1 MAGNPTATVVF
12 LLLAAAASLCTAA
25 NVSYDGRALIIDG
38 KRRILVSGSI
48 HYPRSTPGM
57 WPGLIKKSKE
67 GGLDIIETYV
77 FWDMHEPVRGQYD
90 FTGRNDLVKFIKL
103 IGKAGLYVHLRIGP
117 YVCAEWNYGGFPL
130 WLHFLP
136 GIELRT
142 NNDVFKSE
150 MQRFTSRVVN
160 LMKMNNLFA
169 SQGGPIILSQI
180 ENEYGNVES
189 KYGDGAK
196 PYIEWAAEMA
206 TSMETDVPWV
216 MCQQDDAPYSM
227 INTCNGFYCD
237 KFTPNSPDKPKFFTE
252 LWSGW
257 FSAWGIPVPY
267 RPVEDVAFAAA
278 RFFQNNGT
286 LLNYYMYHG
295 GTNFGRTSGGP
306 LITTSYDYDSPMDE
320 YGLLRQP
327 KWGHLKDLHKAIKLC
342 ENAMVETVGV
352 TTSFGPNLETTVYQL
367 ESGACAAFLANLD
380 TESNAK
386 IYFNGNYHDVPAW
399 SVSILPDCKNV
410 VYNTAKVN
418 AITAFTK
425 FVPRTTLNWSWSW
438 FKEPVGISL
447 TGDAFVQPS
456 LAEQIGV
463 TGDRSDFLWYSL
475 RGLNLDAND
484 PLINEAST
492 VLLHVDSV
500 RHGLYAFVNGK
511 LAGGGRSDSIGSRFA
526 TDVPLNNLK
535 PGKNNIDL
543 LCFTVGLSNYG
554 AFFDQI
560 PAGIEGPVQIN
571 GLSNGSSTIEL
582 SKVPWTYQIGLK
594 GEQLGLSNGGSEQW
608 VSEPAFPKNTPL
620 TWYKTQFSAPAGNSP
635 VAIDFTGMGK
645 GQAWI
650 NGNGIGRYWPAY
662 VSPPEG
668 KCTDNCDY
676 RGEYS
681 QGKCLKGC
689 GKPAQQ
695 QYHVPRSW
703 LKPTG
708 NTLVVL
714 EEIGGD
720 PTMISIATREI
731 GLICGAVSE
740 SYPAPLDLWDSNY
753 LTRVTKPT
761 LLLECPYQ
769 SQVIKELQF
778 VGYGNPQGKCG
789 SFSQGQC
796 RSNRATTVVNKY
808 CMGKQ
813 KCSIEMTLENLGDP
827 CPDIYKTLA
836 VEAYCG

>member
-1 MAGNPTATVVF
+1 MAGIPTAAVVF
-12 LLLAAAASLCTAA
+12 LLLAAASLCTAA

-77 FWDMHEPVRGQYD
+77 FWDLHEPIRGQYD
-90 FTGRNDLVKFIKL
+90 FTGRNNLVKFIKL

-237 KFTPNSPDKPKFFTE
+237 KFTPNSPEKPKFFTE

-257 FSAWGIPVPY
+257 FSAWGLPVPY

-306 LITTSYDYDSPMDE
+306 FITTSYDYDSPMDE
-320 YGLLRQP
+320 YGLPRQP

-342 ENAMVETVGV
+342 EYAMVETVGV
-352 TTSFGPNLETTVYQL
+352 TTSVGTNLETTVYQL

-380 TESNAK
+380 TQSNAK

-438 FKEPVGISL
+438 FKEPIGISL

-475 RGLNLDAND
+475 RSLNLDAND
-484 PLINEAST
+484 PLVNEAST
-492 VLLHVDSV
+492 VQLHVDSV

-594 GEQLGLSNGGSEQW
+594 GEQLGLSNGGSEYW

-681 QGKCLKGC
+681 QDKCLKGC

-769 SQVIKELQF
+769 SHVIKELQF

-789 SFSQGQC
+789 SFTQGQC